1 MKAEEK
7 QRYSRHLLISEF
19 GEEGIK
25 RIFESKILIVGCG
38 GLGSPV
44 ASYLAAAGV
53 GTIGLIDGDVV
64 ELSNLQ
70 RQVIHSTSRLGMPKV
85 ESAYQYINDLNPDVN
100 VIAYHQLLTTE
111 NAAEI
116 ISPYNFIIE
125 CTDNYDTK
133 FLVNDYCV
141 ALKKPF
147 SHGSVLRF
155 EGQTLTYVPG
165 AACYR
170 CVYETPPPEGT
181 VPGAAQVGVLGSVAG
196 LLGTIQATEAL
207 KYITRT
213 GELLLNRLLVVDAL
227 TMNFLTLNINPSTT
241 CQACNKIK

>member
-7 QRYSRHLLISEF
+7 QRYSRHLLISEI
-19 GEEGIK
+19 GEEGVK
-25 RIFESKILIVGCG
+25 RILKSKVLIVGCG

-44 ASYLAAAGV
+44 ASYLSAAGV

-85 ESAYQYINDLNPDVN
+85 ESACLNMKDLNPDVN
-100 VIAYHQLLTTE
+100 IITYRELLTAG
-111 NAAEI
+111 NAAGI
-116 ISPYNFIIE
+116 ILAYDFVIE

-133 FLVNDYCV
+133 FLVNDSCV
-141 ALKKPF
+141 ALEKPF

-155 EGQTLTYVPG
+155 EGQTLTYIPG

-170 CVYETPPPEGT
+170 CVYETPPPAGT
-181 VPGAAQVGVLGSVAG
+181 VPGAAQAGVLGSVAG
-196 LLGTIQATEAL
+196 ILGTIQATEAL

-213 GELLLNRLLVVDAL
+213 GELLVNRLLVVDAF
-227 TMNFLTLNINPSTT
+227 TMNFFTLHVDPSTT
-241 CQACNKIK
+241 CPACNKK